1 MKSNTSSVGKIAMAE
16 VLELFLMT
24 VEIEK
29 KLGLCA
35 MIDVPQDTKDL
46 VLTAIRFVLMTS
58 RIKDSSAEM
67 QNMEEEVVILGSSVM
82 DLMIKE

>member
-1 MKSNTSSVGKIAMAE
+1 MTSNTSSVGKIAMEE

-35 MIDVPQDTKDL
+35 MIDVLKDTKDL
-46 VLTAIRFVLMTS
+46 VLTAIRFVPKTS
-58 RIKDSSAEM
+58 KIKDSSAER
-67 QNMEEEVVILGSSVM
+67 QNMEEEVAILGSLVM
-82 DLMIKE
+82 H